1 MSAPV
6 VDITARLHAER
17 DELRDRVA
25 ALEFELALTNHITA
39 TMFHPNVTEPN
50 AAEAM
55 LSVVPSQLIR
65 ALRKGTPTVRLN
77 IGGRNTTVTLT
88 PGHATAEEIVA
99 AWIGLLETHRAISA
113 QAPAGT
119 VFVTRAVLPA
129 QILRAEW
136 GNPTG
141 DRVVVTALTPV
152 TSTPTTPTR
161 PQRRLRVVAPLAEE
175 TL

>member
-17 DELRDRVA
+17 DELRDRVT
-25 ALEFELALTNHITA
+25 ALEFELALTQHITR
-39 TMFHPNVTEPN
+39 TMFRPGTEPS

-65 ALRKGTPTVRLN
+65 ALRKGTPSVHVTINNVDV
-77 IGGRNTTVTLT
+77 TVTLT
-88 PGHATAEEIVA
+88 PGLAATSEEIVA
-99 AWIGLLETHRAISA
+99 AWIGLLETHRAVSG

-119 VFVTRAVLPA
+119 VFVTRAPLPA
-129 QILRAEW
+129 HILRAEW
-136 GNPTG
+136 ENATG
-141 DRVVVTALTPV
+141 DRVIVTAITPV
-152 TSTPTTPTR
+152 TSTPTR

-175 TL
+175 TQ